1 MEYFSAFLG
10 EFDKVFLKLFNEI
23 IIIFMKEN

>member
-1 MEYFSAFLG
+1 MEYFSMFLG
-10 EFDKVFLKLFNEI
+10 EFDKVFLKLFSEI